1 MSVCHGC
8 TKRKLHCH
16 SACERYLAERD
27 AAAQVK
33 TEILKK
39 KHESKVV
46 GDVLLADVA
55 DGKQKI
61 RRRIARHKKY

>member
-1 MSVCHGC
+1 M
-8 TKRKLHCH
+8 
-16 SACERYLAERD
+16 
-27 AAAQVK
+27 K